1 MCLFVFPP
9 KIVKNLMD
17 CLWWNRLFCV
27 QAYNF
32 NHKWPQEPPTGR
44 DRWFC
49 LWTRWFD
56 FPMIFLKII
65 ELWFDL
71 IFWKINMILFD
82 LISIFICLTALFFL
96 PLRKTILN
104 KTTQLHAL
112 LLERF
117 WFLDKSSNF
126 YMTCSLAS
134 IVTTVKDYLSD
145 YLKGWS
151 HMDVGWMDVGCPR
164 ANFTIE

>member
-1 MCLFVFPP
+1 MCKNLSFLGLKVSPLIDTPNTIVIFRFCCMCVFVFPP

-65 ELWFDL
+65 ESWFDL

-82 LISIFICLTALFFL
+82 LILSIFICLTALFFL
-96 PLRKTILN
+96 PLRKTTLI

-112 LLERF
+112 LLE
-117 WFLDKSSNF
+117 S
-126 YMTCSLAS
+126 
-134 IVTTVKDYLSD
+134 
-145 YLKGWS
+145 
-151 HMDVGWMDVGCPR
+151 
-164 ANFTIE
+164 